1 FSPPRCSPKW
11 PSPAC
16 LTPTRRSSS
25 WPGGPSSLV
34 SRQKGRRPRPR
45 LRGGKGLAGPGHR
58 PPPHLSR
65 VMQHGTAKHLATEG
79 QEVSEEDPCVSIVAQ
94 AERED
99 FQEFSPTNTQ
109 CPYSRSQLLRKH
121 RFPSREAALMSDTE
135 DEGFD
140 VASKLPLFHLQRKQR
155 RKTRR
160 QSPGYG
166 EEPPIIR
173 GLWVQEIDWL
183 KSACGDIIPPPPQ
196 FTDLVSCGGC
206 RSADDTS
213 SSEDRG
219 SDSDCG
225 PEQDSE
231 SICTHESESDLS
243 WCAEDDEQAADS
255 FAEEARKSNSTF
267 ALMQVSGFN
276 SSSHAEWDSD
286 SVGCEQ
292 SMLGTSDSSCTLSTV
307 DPSQCFFGF
316 DDALSDTDTVLD
328 VLRGKVTQ
336 MPKLSGS
343 AFFKDLIKQTLND
356 WKISRPANE
365 GLIFHHL
372 LQPNSLQY
380 REGEEYCVLH
390 HIQNGS
396 YGDVFCVRDEKTGF
410 ECAAKKIPLTHFG
423 SEEVS
428 TWSALNSPRV
438 VELFGAV
445 REGLNVTLFMDLK
458 PACLAQLLKE
468 MNSLPEDLALH
479 YLHQS
484 LGALEHLHH
493 RKVLHL
499 DVKVDNVLLSA
510 DCRDTFLCDF
520 GLSETL
526 DDSGWS
532 TKAFRGAAFPGT
544 ETHMAPE
551 VARGDRLCAKADVWS
566 SCCMLL
572 HMLNGCP
579 PWIRYYSHPLCLQ
592 IVNEPP
598 PLWEVPS
605 NCNNF
610 TAKVFRAGLQKDPD
624 RRASAKELRR
634 KTIKALRAVGG
645 LSSLSLRSACEK
657 LYRGKNENS
666 PFSSSPEIPVTPT
679 EPSAPVSAP
688 TMYWVSPWRTTAVD
702 EDINDWKDS
711 DSDSEAESEWDSR
724 PKSLQDDYPA
734 EKDWDTCSD
743 SEVDIYMGEEE
754 HTQKNYE
761 GDWEEEGDEE
771 EEEEEEWDSLVSTEY
786 LRALRG
792 LFPLLQK
799 GQQTNEYLWG
809 SEPELEYLRDDV
821 AIGTTIQTPSPEPR
835 DDPPSCFSCSDTSQ
849 LDASDKDHSDHSSDD
864 LSSGVF
870 SSCNSQT
877 DGHLEWLASANQPS
891 SYCFEGVDIWIEN
904 VQGEC
909 LRIRERRQVK
919 VGHVAIGI
927 SDQVRHSFV
936 TMGNVFANLF
946 KGLFGKKE
954 MRILMVGL
962 DAAGKTTILYK
973 LKLGEI
979 VTTIPT
985 IGFNVETVEY
995 KNISFTV
1002 WDVGGQDKIR
1012 PLWRHYFQNTQGLIF
1027 VVDSNDRERV
1037 NEAREEL
1044 SRMLAEDELRDAV
1057 LLVFANKQDLPNAMN
1072 AAEITDKLGL
1082 HALRQRSWYIQAT
1095 CATSGDGLYEGLD
1108 WLSNQLKNHK

>member
-1 FSPPRCSPKW
+1 MHTDRDREMAIPRMFNSN
-11 PSPAC
+11 
-16 LTPTRRSSS
+16 TPFVIVT
-25 WPGGPSSLV
+25 GGSELSFLGKEDDSQGCEEEKDSLV
-34 SRQKGRRPRPR
+34 Q
-45 LRGGKGLAGPGHR
+45 AIA
-58 PPPHLSR
+58 PHLSR
-65 VMQHGTAKHLATEG
+65 VMQHGTAKHLVTEG
-79 QEVSEEDPCVSIVAQ
+79 HEVSEEDPCVSIVAQ

-109 CPYSRSQLLRKH
+109 CPYSRSQLLKKH
-121 RFPSREAALMSDTE
+121 RLLNKEAALMSDTE
-135 DEGFD
+135 DEDFD
-140 VASKLPLFHLQRKQR
+140 VVHHHLQRKQR
-155 RKTRR
+155 RKAGR
-160 QSPGYG
+160 QSQEGG

-183 KSACGDIIPPPPQ
+183 KSAEREMTSSAEIIPPPPQ
-196 FTDLVSCGGC
+196 FTDSVSKPCSCGDLQFCSCTDVCECVTGLEDQD
-206 RSADDTS
+206 RSGDTEDTS
-213 SSEDRG
+213 STEDRGG
-219 SDSDCG
+219 SDSD
-225 PEQDSE
+225 SE
-231 SICTHESESDLS
+231 SIRTHESESDS
-243 WCAEDDEQAADS
+243 SCGAEDDIQVPDH
-255 FAEEARKSNSTF
+255 FGGEARMSNLTF
-267 ALMQVSGFN
+267 DLMHVSGFN

-286 SVGCEQ
+286 STGCVQ
-292 SMLGTSDSSCTLSTV
+292 SMLGISDSSYTPSTE
-307 DPSQCFFGF
+307 DTPQCGFGF
-316 DDALSDTDTVLD
+316 DDMSDTEAVLD
-328 VLRGKVTQ
+328 ILRGRVIQ
-336 MPKLSGS
+336 MPKLSVS
-343 AFFKDLIKQTLND
+343 TDLIKQTLND
-356 WKISRPANE
+356 WKSSKPLNE
-365 GLIFHHL
+365 GLIFHHQ
-372 LQPNSLQY
+372 LQPSSSRY
-380 REGEEYCVLH
+380 REGEEYRILH

-396 YGDVFCVRDEKTGF
+396 YGDVFCVRDKGTGF
-410 ECAAKKIPLTHFG
+410 KCAAKRIPLSHFS

-428 TWSALNSPRV
+428 TWSALDSPRV

-445 REGLNVTLFMDLK
+445 REGLNIVLFMDLK

-468 MNSLPEDLALH
+468 MSSLPEDLALH

-526 DDSGWS
+526 DENGWS

-572 HMLNGCP
+572 HMLNGCH

-634 KTIKALRAVGG
+634 KTTKALRAVGG
-645 LSSLSLRSACEK
+645 LSLWSVKSACEK
-657 LYRGKNENS
+657 LYRGQS
-666 PFSSSPEIPVTPT
+666 QDVTSPT
-679 EPSAPVSAP
+679 EPSADGSAP
-688 TMYWVSPWRTTAVD
+688 MMYWVSPWRTTAVD
-702 EDINDWKDS
+702 EDSNDWQDS
-711 DSDSEAESEWDSR
+711 DSDGNSEVETDCLDREWDSR
-724 PKSLQDDYPA
+724 PKSLQDDYTA
-734 EKDWDTCSD
+734 DEKAWDTWSD
-743 SEVDIYMGEEE
+743 SEIDIYMAEEE
-754 HTQKNYE
+754 CMQEKWLKTDRDYE

-771 EEEEEEWDSLVSTEY
+771 EEEEEEEWDSSISTEY

-799 GQQTNEYLWG
+799 GHQTNDTSWG

-821 AIGTTIQTPSPEPR
+821 ALGTTIQTPSPEPR

-849 LDASDKDHSDHSSDD
+849 LDASEKDSDHSSDD

-870 SSCNSQT
+870 SSCNSHT
-877 DGHLEWLASANQPS
+877 DGHLEWLASANQPY

-927 SDQVRHSFV
+927 SDQISGKAFTLETLDRKTVSFEQEIKESCLWLRCVPAPDRCQRWKWRVRD
-936 TMGNVFANLF
+936 
-946 KGLFGKKE
+946 GK
-954 MRILMVGL
+954 L
-962 DAAGKTTILYK
+962 
-973 LKLGEI
+973 
-979 VTTIPT
+979 
-985 IGFNVETVEY
+985 
-995 KNISFTV
+995 
-1002 WDVGGQDKIR
+1002 
-1012 PLWRHYFQNTQGLIF
+1012 
-1027 VVDSNDRERV
+1027 
-1037 NEAREEL
+1037 
-1044 SRMLAEDELRDAV
+1044 ELR
-1057 LLVFANKQDLPNAMN
+1057 
-1072 AAEITDKLGL
+1072 E
-1082 HALRQRSWYIQAT
+1082 
-1095 CATSGDGLYEGLD
+1095 
-1108 WLSNQLKNHK
+1108 